1 MLKTPKTKH
10 VKTKKLNCKT
20 TFWKLKK
27 YILQKCKKLAIKILQ
42 YMKY

>member
-20 TFWKLKK
+20 TFWKLKNI
-27 YILQKCKKLAIKILQ
+27 YILKNKVEN
-42 YMKY
+42 